1 MPAEPGWMCPA
12 GHNTGTVPLPPL
24 LAGQGP
30 VKLWSLPCAEMIFL
44 LDISSKL
51 SQTGSR
57 ALNTVCMSEMM
68 DSVQFCSARSPTKTI
83 ICYPSL
89 LGQGN
94 MHARE
99 CLLAIVVSLS
109 KAFFYCISG
118 CFSFQIFFPA
128 LHLYWLFSSCGF
140 NKNRG

>member
-1 MPAEPGWMCPA
+1 MPCRAHYWHSASASSSGRA
-12 GHNTGTVPLPPL
+12 GTSEALESV
-24 LAGQGP
+24 
-30 VKLWSLPCAEMIFL
+30 PCAEMIFL

-68 DSVQFCSARSPTKTI
+68 DSVQFCSARPPTKTI

-94 MHARE
+94 MQARE
-99 CLLAIVVSLS
+99 CLLAVVVSLS

-128 LHLYWLFSSCGF
+128 LHLYWLSSSCGF
-140 NKNRG
+140 NKNRA